1 VQVILPDLRYN
12 RTPIARQ
19 DLGGT
24 SYKEWEA
31 AKRKAGGEVPGPYA
45 RLPDHAATML
55 GERQWTWLEQQF
67 EVPAQLRIFASSLQ
81 VLADFPGWE
90 AWVNYTRDQ
99 QRLIDLIRRKQAG
112 GVIFISGDT
121 HYAELTRQD
130 VNVPYPFWELT
141 SSGLTE
147 VWPVNV
153 PNANRI
159 GSQLREPNFGLIEI
173 DWRAS
178 PAQVTLKACDIHGT
192 PRIEQRVSLADLQYH
207 I

>member
-1 VQVILPDLRYN
+1 
-12 RTPIARQ
+12 
-19 DLGGT
+19 
-24 SYKEWEA
+24 
-31 AKRKAGGEVPGPYA
+31 
-45 RLPDHAATML
+45 M
-55 GERQWTWLEQQF
+55 
-67 EVPAQLRIFASSLQ
+67 
-81 VLADFPGWE
+81 
-90 AWVNYTRDQ
+90 
-99 QRLIDLIRRKQAG
+99 
-112 GVIFISGDT
+112 
-121 HYAELTRQD
+121 D

-178 PAQVTLKACDIHGT
+178 PVQVTLKACDIGGA
-192 PRIEQRVSLADLQYH
+192 PRIEQRVSLAELQYH